1 MFCNVGLTDEK
12 RERLRAAA
20 QVGELVLGGFRAG
33 GAGLF
38 VCDFRKM
45 EIVDSHVHLYPPEL
59 NTAPA
64 AWAAAHGEGHWAAMC
79 ARRRKDGRAAQAF
92 PSVDELLRAMD
103 AAGVARAV
111 LQGWYW
117 EKPGTCEWQN
127 RFYEACV
134 RAHPDRLGACASLHP
149 AAGAAALR
157 DIVRRAADAG
167 FAGLGELSPHSQGAA
182 AEDAL
187 REVFALAGGA
197 GLAVCL
203 HVTESAGEA
212 GARKYPG
219 KIETPLRDFVG
230 WARAFPKTRFVL
242 AHWGARLPLDA
253 ELGGEA
259 RKLDNLFYDTAA
271 SPLVY
276 GAARSAEIWREM
288 TDAAGAGRIVFGT
301 DYPLVLYPKN
311 HAATAADSVPSLLAE
326 ARAGGLG
333 PRELEAVLGGN
344 AHALFFGKTTAAER
358 RRGGP

>member
-1 MFCNVGLTDEK
+1 
-12 RERLRAAA
+12 
-20 QVGELVLGGFRAG
+20 
-33 GAGLF
+33 
-38 VCDFRKM
+38 M

-59 NTAPA
+59 NASPA
-64 AWAAAHGEGHWAAMC
+64 AWAAAHGEAHWAALC
-79 ARRRKDGRAAQAF
+79 ARRRRDGRAVQAF
-92 PSVDELLRAMD
+92 PGVDELLRAMD

-117 EKPGTCEWQN
+117 EKPETCEWQN

-149 AAGAAALR
+149 GAGVAALR

-167 FAGLGELSPHSQGAA
+167 FAGLGELSPHSQGAGMPGGDA
-182 AEDAL
+182 AALDAL
-187 REVFALAGGA
+187 HEVFSLAGEA
-197 GLAVCL
+197 GLAVCM
-203 HVTESAGEA
+203 HATESAGEA

-219 KIETPLRDFVG
+219 KIETPPGDFVR
-230 WARAFPKTRFVL
+230 WAQAFPKARFVL

-253 ELGGEA
+253 EWGGAA

-276 GAARSAEIWREM
+276 GAAESARIWREM
-288 TDAAGAGRIVFGT
+288 AGAAGAERIVFGT

-311 HAATAADSVPSLLAE
+311 DTATAADSMPSLLAE

-344 AHALFFGKTTAAER
+344 ARALFFARVTAAER
-358 RRGGP
+358 QRREP